1 MDGSKARRTRN
12 LRYKRPALASLGYH
26 AIRSELWDIREAC
39 ADIHWFTDQDNDTL
53 LNALDGNED
62 EVWEFKMAFADLEAK
77 ADSLE
82 EVIGELYGWDG
93 DMERTF
99 NDCTVALIGNRY
111 RTIGFDSE
119 EEDYFALTAYE
130 EGVAQTEAG
139 KRLMRRTK
147 ADMIA
152 TIGQCLGIL
161 LAFFDLRQ
169 QYDYLKAT
177 FDILRDENTSLLQ
190 TIKLMDVILPVTELD
205 RANAI
210 FERILYQMPPEPE
223 RKPAKE
229 LQQGRE
235 VFQPERQAP
244 EKERQPQEKAKQAQP
259 RERQASRK
267 EKAVSGPVR
276 GRQGQVKLQRSES
289 QQPAKQGRQEAPVGQ
304 RQEDTP
310 KKGSRSERD
319 SPVIKISSSIPRE
332 SGTARGTS
340 ERPSIEARL
349 QAYRAQ
355 SRKPSAPAKVKAKT
369 KSQAKAR

>member
-1 MDGSKARRTRN
+1 MTIGGGEAADQMVRMMLSGTEVAVRLGGSALKN
-12 LRYKRPALASLGYH
+12 LLALTMALAHNRKTLTGKVNMGKM
-26 AIRSELWDIREAC
+26 LRE
-39 ADIHWFTDQDNDTL
+39 T
-53 LNALDGNED
+53 
-62 EVWEFKMAFADLEAK
+62 
-77 ADSLE
+77 
-82 EVIGELYGWDG
+82 
-93 DMERTF
+93 R
-99 NDCTVALIGNRY
+99 
-111 RTIGFDSE
+111 
-119 EEDYFALTAYE
+119 
-130 EGVAQTEAG
+130 
-139 KRLMRRTK
+139 
-147 ADMIA
+147 
-152 TIGQCLGIL
+152 
-161 LAFFDLRQ
+161 DLRRFPMTPQ
-169 QYDYLKAT
+169 QFKQFKKLAKKHK
-177 FDILRDENTSLLQ
+177 LLFSV
-190 TIKLMDVILPVTELD
+190 IKDKDDKGKVMDVILPVTELD

-319 SPVIKISSSIPRE
+319 SPVIKISSSIHRE
-332 SGTARGTS
+332 SGAARETS